1 MTKMAIVTRWQNLS
15 IKNLLTPVV
24 GVALTALVTTLTLP
38 VQALTFITQRS
49 TLAGNDQVDWS
60 SLGKVFNP
68 FSPNP
73 ANFLPNSFSATSQ
86 KGLGLSVDI
95 PASSDSQI
103 GPPFVFLTSIPP
115 RGIPTNFADGD
126 FVLFTG
132 VASGSFPA
140 VGNPGPLSISF
151 NTPVLGAGTQIAVDD
166 TENFTA
172 FISAF
177 DSANNLL
184 GTFSTLGTG
193 SVALDNSAVFIGIR
207 SDIPNISR
215 LVLSSSKPN
224 RALGINAVSIAIVS
238 EPTAAFA
245 VMLVGFVGAGFAIK
259 RKRLGYNTSNKNW
272 L

>member
-1 MTKMAIVTRWQNLS
+1 MAIATRWQNLS

-24 GVALTALVTTLTLP
+24 GAALAAWVTTLTSP
-38 VQALTFITQRS
+38 VQALTFITERA
-49 TLAGNDQVDWS
+49 TLAGNDRIDWS

-73 ANFLPNSFSATSQ
+73 TDFLPNSFSAMSQ

-95 PASSDSQI
+95 PVPSNSQI
-103 GPPFVFLTSIPP
+103 SPPFVFLTGIPP
-115 RGIPTNFADGD
+115 RGIPTNFANGD
-126 FVLFTG
+126 FILFTG

-151 NTPVLGAGTQIAVDD
+151 KTPVLGAGTQIAVDD

-172 FISAF
+172 FVSAF

-184 GTFSTLGTG
+184 GTFSISGTG
-193 SVALDNSAVFIGIR
+193 AEALNNSAVFVGVR

-215 LVLSSSKPN
+215 LVFSSSQPN
-224 RALGINAVSIAIVS
+224 RALGINAVSIATVS

-245 VMLVGFVGAGFAIK
+245 VMLVGVMGASFAIK
-259 RKRLGYNTSNKNW
+259 RQV
-272 L
+272 